1 MARFEAVEVTY
12 KIGRR
17 RYREVFE
24 DSVYLCA
31 PTDLYKGTGQCP
43 SDEVRD
49 RFDDRTLG

>member
-12 KIGRR
+12 KVGSR

-31 PTDLYKGTGQCP
+31 PYDAYTGNGDCP
-43 SDEVRD
+43 SEEVKG